1 MLLANYI
8 TNLIKEKDITYVELS
23 KQLGWHPV
31 NIRLWAKGKNIP
43 RKIALEDL
51 AAFIDP
57 KKQTEIETML
67 FDMRVKDLESRG
79 QKRG

>member
-8 TNLIKEKDITYVELS
+8 TNLVKEKKITYV
-23 KQLGWHPV
+23 QLGDELGWNPV

-43 RKIALEDL
+43 RKLALEDI
-51 AAFIDP
+51 AAFVDP
-57 KKQTEIETML
+57 KRQKELEAML

>member
-8 TNLIKEKDITYVELS
+8 TNLIKEKNITYVQLA
-23 KQLGWHPV
+23 KQVGWHPV

-43 RKIALEDL
+43 RKLALEDI
-51 AAFIDP
+51 AAFVDP
-57 KKQTEIETML
+57 KRQKELEAML